1 MVTLTG
7 RLLRAAE
14 DLQQL
19 RAEVNN
25 LALLL
30 LDNDDGLT
38 EDQYHALSAVMY
50 RLGGMPELTVDVT
63 DGRYYL
69 PNRSM

>member
-14 DLQQL
+14 DLALL

-25 LALLL
+25 LALCL
-30 LDNDDGLT
+30 LDDDNGIS
-38 EDQYHALSAVMY
+38 EQQYMALVAVCT
-50 RLGGMPELTVDVT
+50 RLGGMPELKVDVT
-63 DGRYYL
+63 DGRYYT